1 MNSVTKRE
9 ILVASV
15 DGDKRETTSVKNVEG
30 GTLALFNTFQMLD
43 IVVYRLTSKNLK
55 ATWSLIQEHFLS
67 MSSTVLTLTDVAI
80 ILCAY
85 KDAYQIEWQENI
97 CSNNEKK
104 SELVFTIDL
113 LQKSKQPSL
122 FINDRSIVFK

>member
-1 MNSVTKRE
+1 M
-9 ILVASV
+9 
-15 DGDKRETTSVKNVEG
+15 KNVEG

-85 KDAYQIEWQENI
+85 KDVYQIEWQENI